1 MTTSPLLRTATLGLL
16 ALGLATEIQAQTCRA
31 RNSTGGMR
39 ISVEQVSANGKDGG
53 KAVNIGLGIPRGP
66 VFELGLA
73 GAAKS
78 DGIDALY
85 GIIGWELR
93 GKDSQFA
100 ACPYYGALYTQSSES
115 LVHAAGLQAGYEIKL
130 AKSASLTPGA
140 AFWYNFAE
148 SGDPYASYWAGASLN
163 LNRFSIYAALE
174 NQVDSDSDPN
184 LRLGISL
191 NVGPR
196 K

>member
-1 MTTSPLLRTATLGLL
+1 MPASPLLRVATIGLL
-16 ALGLATEIQAQTCRA
+16 ALSIAPEAEAQVCRA

-39 ISVEQVSANGKDGG
+39 ISVEQVSANGEDGG
-53 KAVNIGLGIPRGP
+53 KAVNIGIGMPRGP

-73 GAAKS
+73 GAPKS

-85 GIIGWELR
+85 GIVGWELR

-100 ACPYYGALYTQSSES
+100 ACPYYGALYKQSTES
-115 LVHAAGLQAGYEIKL
+115 LIHAAGIQAGYEIKL
-130 AKSASLTPGA
+130 AKTVSLTPGA

-148 SGDPYASYWAGASLN
+148 SGDPYAAYWAGASLN
-163 LNRFSIYAALE
+163 LDRFSIYAAFE
-174 NQVDSDSDPN
+174 NQLDSNSDPN